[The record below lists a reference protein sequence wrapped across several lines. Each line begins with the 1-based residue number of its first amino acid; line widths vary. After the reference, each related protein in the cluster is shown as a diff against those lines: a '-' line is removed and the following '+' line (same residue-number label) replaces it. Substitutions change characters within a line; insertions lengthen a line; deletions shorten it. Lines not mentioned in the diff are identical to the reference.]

1 MANSI
6 TTLDT
11 LLNGLDIPGFGGV
24 EKAAS
29 VAEPTPQV
37 DGVAKALED
46 HLNKQANE
54 ETPEMSAQKG
64 RNIAAGVLA
73 LVKKAMDAEVAA
85 EAGPNNVI
93 AETDAMAASS
103 TAGQQAIPKDG
114 TITQTLQAMLQT
126 GLASGAVGPDQLYLN
141 SIAAGQDEGNSP
153 IGLTSSD
160 GRQINAI
167 PAGGSMSVEVEKT
180 AALVH
185 LVDNGVDFDTAV
197 NLIKQ
202 AETQINAEDFEQEKI
217 AAVNGLMSQGYDI
230 ETAVALVKQ
239 AASVQGA
246 WDATKAGARAVGN
259 FVARGAN
266 QVAHPIAT
274 GRGAMSQ
281 GRNVK
286 ALAGLSE
293 EGMSEEAALQAAL
306 ARMGNKNL
314 SPERAAELG
323 DLAAGRMVADARK
336 SSSVGAGLRHAAPG
350 LVVGG
355 TGLAALG
362 TAGYAASQ
370 HNKKASAIEGLVLAG
385 YSVEQALQLLEG

>member
-29 VAEPTPQV
+29 VAESTPQV

-167 PAGGSMSVEVEKT
+167 PAGGSMSEQVEKT

-185 LVDNGVDFDTAV
+185 LVDNGIDFDTAV

-202 AETQINAEDFEQEKI
+202 AEYQIYAEEDQQIKV
-217 AAVNGLMSQGYDI
+217 AAVNELMSRGYDI
-230 ETAVALVKQ
+230 EDAVALVKQ
-239 AASVQGA
+239 ADRAGSVPGVRTRPMKEEKAKQKQLANAIARNREGQAYKNGVALADRAEADALLSAKRREASA
-246 WDATKAGARAVGN
+246 ADSAANSLTSNFEWHPSKAYNNARLEA
-259 FVARGAN
+259 
-266 QVAHPIAT
+266 
-274 GRGAMSQ
+274 
-281 GRNVK
+281 
-286 ALAGLSE
+286 ALAGNTMGKVKAFGRHL
-293 EGMSEEAALQAAL
+293 GPQAAL
-306 ARMGNKNL
+306 G
-314 SPERAAELG
+314 LG
-323 DLAAGRMVADARK
+323 AAG
-336 SSSVGAGLRHAAPG
+336 L
-350 LVVGG
+350 VGG
-355 TGLAALG
+355 GI
-362 TAGYAASQ
+362 YAAT
-370 HNKKASAIEGLVLAG
+370 HDKKASAIEGLVLAG